1 MHRSGHIML
10 RAVACSALLAAG
22 SVSAQFVNRYAKL
35 SDFGHQIYLEQH
47 ELPFLAHG
55 PTDPAPAPDGRQ
67 LAFAARGWLW
77 LLDLQTGSARRLTS
91 GANLDSRPRWSAD
104 GKRLA
109 FVRDMGTDTAVVVMD
124 VESGRESVIN
134 SPTIELDPEFSA
146 DGANLFYTSGKGD
159 VLSLWRRDLASGSE
173 ERLTDLPQVE
183 RNVRRLPDGRGIVY
197 LHGAGPLRTLRM
209 RDFRSGQDLAV
220 RENTL
225 TYHLTADVHPRE
237 RVIVFSS
244 PTDNDYHLY
253 TMDLDRPGPA
263 SRLTHGKGYAQ
274 SPSFS
279 ADGASIFYVEP
290 DRNQQFR
297 LMTIPT
303 FGGEP
308 REVAIKGWDYGVG
321 TGTLVVETRDAEGA
335 LVPARLAISAAN
347 GHPVAASD
355 GPTYVD
361 PETGRHYLYS
371 SGRAEF
377 VVPVGSYDVV
387 AARGLMTV
395 VARADAR
402 VARDKGAV
410 TSLRLD
416 TLWSAQEAGY
426 VSVDQHV
433 HLNGDG
439 QHRATHED
447 MLRLLAGEDLDQINP
462 MSWNRWER
470 GIDMALIGAQTS
482 RDGRTVDQSQ
492 EVRSHFHGHV
502 GLSRT
507 DTAYRPFFFGPNN
520 PRFGD
525 SDQSNAGVIAFAE
538 QHGAFA
544 TYVHPGA
551 GNEDPFV
558 DLVASDI
565 PLELVSDGVLA
576 ERIGLEIISGW
587 DGALGNSALW
597 YRFLNIGKS
606 MIAMSGTDSWA
617 DFHRTPAVG
626 AARTYVRA
634 PKAGKDYD
642 AVLTEAIAGRSFL
655 STGPALLFEMG
666 EGLGPGDVI
675 EAGEHGWRATLVS
688 TVPVDR
694 FEIVVNGVVVHREAG
709 VAAGQS
715 RTLAGQLS
723 LPAGGW
729 VAARAYASQALRD
742 PWPSM
747 VKRPFAHTSPLW
759 IGAEGSTDPAAR
771 AQAAA
776 DLLRAIDVAEQR
788 AREAYGAVPTPTM
801 QARFEAAR
809 ARLAGFIQTDAGA
822 GAGKTE

>member
-1 MHRSGHIML
+1 MRQSGSIL
-10 RAVACSALLAAG
+10 LQALACSTMLIAG
-22 SVSAQFVNRYAKL
+22 SASAQWVHRYAKV
-35 SDFGHQIYLEQH
+35 SDFAHHTYLEQH
-47 ELPFLAHG
+47 ELPFLSHG
-55 PTDPAPAPDGRQ
+55 PIDPAPAPDGRQ
-67 LAFAARGWLW
+67 LALAARGWIW
-77 LLDLQTGSARRLTS
+77 LLDLQTGAARRLTS
-91 GANLDSRPRWSAD
+91 GADIDSRPRWSAD

-109 FVRDMGTDTAVVVMD
+109 FVRDMGTDTSVVVLD
-124 VESGRESVIN
+124 LESGRQSVIN

-146 DGANLFYTSGKGD
+146 DNVHLFYTSGQGG
-159 VLSLWRRDLASGSE
+159 VLSLWRRHLASGDE

-197 LHGAGPLRTLRM
+197 LHGAGALRTIRL
-209 RDFRSGQDLAV
+209 RDFLSGQDVAV

-253 TMDLDRPGPA
+253 TIDLDKPGPA
-263 SRLTHGKGYAQ
+263 SRLTHGSAYALT
-274 SPSFS
+274 PSFS

-290 DRNQQFR
+290 DQNQQFR
-297 LMTIPT
+297 LMTIPS
-303 FGGEP
+303 FGGEL
-308 REVAIKGWDYGVG
+308 REVAITGWDYGVE
-321 TGTLVVETRDAEGA
+321 TGTLVVDTRDAQGD
-335 LVPARLAISAAN
+335 LVPARLTINAAN
-347 GHPVAASD
+347 GHPVAAPD
-355 GPTYVD
+355 GPSYVD

-377 VVPVGSYDVV
+377 EVPVGRYAIL
-387 AARGLMTV
+387 AARGPMTV
-395 VARADAR
+395 MARANSQVRRDGRA
-402 VARDKGAV
+402 VA
-410 TSLRLD
+410 TLRLE
-416 TLWSAQEAGY
+416 TLWSAEESGY

-439 QHRATHED
+439 QHRATHEN

-470 GIDMALIGAQTS
+470 GIDMDLIGQQTT

-507 DTAYRPFFFGPNN
+507 DTAYHPWFFGPNN

-538 QHGAFA
+538 RHAALA

-551 GNEDPFV
+551 GDDDPFD
-558 DLVASDI
+558 DLDASQI

-587 DGALGNSALW
+587 EGALGNAALW
-597 YRFLNIGKS
+597 YRFLNIGQP
-606 MIAMSGTDSWA
+606 MVVMSGTDSWA
-617 DFHRTPAVG
+617 DFHRTPAMG
-626 AARTYVRA
+626 TARTYVRA
-634 PKAGKDYD
+634 PASGKDYD
-642 AVLTEAIAGRSFL
+642 AVLAEAIAGRSFVT
-655 STGPALLFEMG
+655 TGPALLFEMG
-666 EGLGPGDVI
+666 KGLSPGDVVKS
-675 EAGEHGWRATLVS
+675 GEHGWQAMLAS
-688 TVPVDR
+688 TVAVDR
-694 FEIVVNGVVVHREAG
+694 FEIVVNGAVVHREAG
-709 VAAGQS
+709 VAAGRS

-723 LPAGGW
+723 LPDGGW
-729 VAARAYASQALRD
+729 VAARAYADEPLAD

-747 VKRPFAHTSPLW
+747 ARRPFAHTSPLW

-771 AQAAA
+771 EQAAH

-788 AREAYGAVPTPTM
+788 AREAYGAVQTPTL
-801 QARFEAAR
+801 QARFDAAR
-809 ARLAGFIQTDAGA
+809 ARLTRFADA
-822 GAGKTE
+822 AGKTDEGS